1 MLIQPIRLRQQT
13 PSSKTVLIAA
23 NPVNRVL
30 GQVLGFNLLVAAAK
44 IAVGVMTGSISMI
57 ADGFHSTMD
66 GFSNIIG
73 LVGSTVAN
81 QPPDENHPYGHQK
94 YETFA
99 TLSIGLLLLVTSWKV
114 LQSIFTRLTD
124 NTTPEVTTLSFAVM
138 LITLVINLGV
148 AWYEK
153 KQGQALN
160 SNLLLADAAH
170 TRSDIFVSLSV
181 LASLLAVQW
190 GWGWLDLVVALLIVL
205 AIGRTGW
212 RIVRQASETLADR
225 VAVDASLVE
234 KIALSVEGVQ
244 SCHKIRS
251 RGSEPAIHLD
261 LHIQVDGRMTLAE
274 AHGLGHCTQD
284 RLQKALGVSDVIVHV
299 EPVETL

>member
-1 MLIQPIRLRQQT
+1 MLVNTTNLKQYSPT
-13 PSSKTVLIAA
+13 GESLIA

-44 IAVGVMTGSISMI
+44 IGVGVMTGSISMI

-66 GFSNIIG
+66 GFSNVIG

-99 TLSIGLLLLVTSWKV
+99 TLGIGLLLLVTSWKV
-114 LQSIFTRLTD
+114 LQGIFTRLAD

-138 LITLVINLGV
+138 IITLGINLGV

-153 KQGQALN
+153 RRGQQLN

-181 LASLLAVQW
+181 FASLIAVQW
-190 GWGWLDLVVALLIVL
+190 GWAWLDLVVALLIVL
-205 AIGRTGW
+205 IIGRTGW

-225 VAVDASLVE
+225 VAVDAALVE
-234 KIALSVEGVQ
+234 EIALSVEGVQ

-251 RGSEPAIHLD
+251 RGCEPAIHLD
-261 LHIQVDGRMTLAE
+261 LHIQVDGQMSLAE
-274 AHGLGHCTQD
+274 AHELGHCTQD
-284 RLQKALGVSDVIVHV
+284 RLQKKLGVSDVIVHV
-299 EPVETL
+299 EPVQ

>member
-1 MLIQPIRLRQQT
+1 MLVHPILLKQQT
-13 PSSKTVLIAA
+13 PISKAGLISA

-44 IAVGVMTGSISMI
+44 IAVGMMTGSISMI

-114 LQSIFTRLTD
+114 LQGIFTRLTD

-138 LITLVINLGV
+138 IITLLINLGV

-153 KQGQALN
+153 KQGQRLN
-160 SNLLLADAAH
+160 SSLLLADAAH

-190 GWGWLDLVVALLIVL
+190 GWAWLDLVVALLIVL
-205 AIGRTGW
+205 TIGRTGW

-234 KIALSVEGVQ
+234 EIALSVEGVQ

-251 RGSEPAIHLD
+251 RGSEPAIH
-261 LHIQVDGRMTLAE
+261 
-274 AHGLGHCTQD
+274 
-284 RLQKALGVSDVIVHV
+284 
-299 EPVETL
+299 